1 MMKLEGEPIA
11 IGAESIISKVE
22 LWGQHFALKFR
33 PSKPYLI
40 PEIDKLLRGSR
51 TSRESKGLTIARSL
65 GIPTPTV
72 HTIDL
77 NDFSILMDY
86 ISGQQLKQI
95 AGNLSRQ
102 HLGTLCNR
110 FGELMAYLHRGGI
123 VHGDPTTSNL
133 LVTPN
138 DKIWMIDFGLS
149 EMNATVEMKGVDLHL
164 IKRAL
169 ETTHWDIQDEM
180 LSRTLEGYISTLGD
194 ESESVLQRME
204 EIRERGRYH

>member
-1 MMKLEGEPIA
+1 MNLEGEIIA
-11 IGAESIISKVE
+11 IGAESTISKVQV
-22 LWGQHFALKFR
+22 WGQDYVLKYR

-40 PEIDKLLRGSR
+40 PEIDELLRESR
-51 TSRESKGLTIARSL
+51 TNRECKGLTIARSL

-72 HTIDL
+72 QTIDL

-86 ISGQQLKQI
+86 IPGQQLKQI
-95 AGNLSRQ
+95 AGHLSKQ
-102 HLGTLCNR
+102 QLGKLCNR
-110 FGELMAYLHRGGI
+110 FGELIAYLHRGGI

-133 LVTPN
+133 LVTQN
-138 DKIWMIDFGLS
+138 DKIWIIDFGLS
-149 EMNATVEMKGVDLHL
+149 EMNATIEMKGVDLHL

-180 LSRTLEGYISTLGD
+180 LSKTLEGYTATLGE
-194 ESESVLQRME
+194 ESEPILQRME